1 MAKTNEQITA
11 LDEKIKQLQAKKK
24 RLVSKQKAVEQKA
37 RNQKRI
43 KIGELVEKY
52 TEGDVDLK
60 RLEIFLRQNS
70 ELIKTLRL

>member
-24 RLVSKQKAVEQKA
+24 KLVSKQKAVEQKA
-37 RNQKRI
+37 KTQKRI

-52 TEGDVDLK
+52 AEGEIDLK

-70 ELIKTLRL
+70 EIIKTLKL

>member
-1 MAKTNEQITA
+1 MANANEQITA

-24 RLVSKQKAVEQKA
+24 KLVNRQKAVEQKA